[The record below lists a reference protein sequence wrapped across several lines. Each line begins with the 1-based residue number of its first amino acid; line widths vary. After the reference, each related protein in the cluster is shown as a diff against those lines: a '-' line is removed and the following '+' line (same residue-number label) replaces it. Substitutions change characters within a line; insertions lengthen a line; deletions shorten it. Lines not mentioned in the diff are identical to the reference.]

1 MNVSAPRGADSG
13 QLNADGNVASR
24 FLRDKHPCRV
34 SVGREEGEEGRYLR
48 NRGITGRVER

>member
-24 FLRDKHPCRV
+24 FLRDKHPRKRGP
-34 SVGREEGEEGRYLR
+34 GRGGAIFED
-48 NRGITGRVER
+48 RGN